1 MKRPVTLL
9 LIGILVAQLVAI
21 AALLVLRPMKW
32 EAPPPSLPN
41 PDSLQTLDL
50 ASPLPD
56 QARYVVQVQRPLFVP
71 GRRPAV
77 DAAPVVEE
85 AADSDVL
92 ENVQLLGVYGATGE
106 EGGVILRYE
115 GELKRIA
122 VGKRLDALTLARVDG
137 MNAVFWDGKKEHVLR
152 LAPIPRAAPVQR
164 PQPRLLPGAAPRAPH
179 EQIQTEAQQQ
189 TGADE
194 TVQADLPAP
203 EGAAQ
208 LPVPTIR
215 R

>member
-9 LIGILVAQLVAI
+9 LVGVLVAQLAAI
-21 AALLVLRPMKW
+21 AALLALRPTRW

-41 PDSLQTLDL
+41 PDSLQTLAL
-50 ASPLPD
+50 ASPLPER
-56 QARYVVQVQRPLFVP
+56 ARYAVQVQRPLFVP
-71 GRRPAV
+71 GRRP
-77 DAAPVVEE
+77 VVEAASIVE
-85 AADSDVL
+85 ETADSDVL
-92 ENVQLLGVYGATGE
+92 EKVQLLGVYGASGE
-106 EGGVILRYE
+106 EGGVILRYD
-115 GELKRIA
+115 GELKRVA

-164 PQPRLLPGAAPRAPH
+164 PQSRLQPGAAPRAPH
-179 EQIQTEAQQQ
+179 EQTQTEAQQPA
-189 TGADE
+189 GADE

-203 EGAAQ
+203 EGATQ
-208 LPVPTIR
+208 LPVPVIR